1 MSFPVWTET
10 YELTDFIIEEESTA
24 IQTQF
29 FFYPKDK
36 ELEAK
41 YTEKEYK
48 ILLYRG
54 LTLGD
59 DNYSICTINIPP
71 FCQGKAK
78 LGVFLKD
85 FSTLLN
91 EMLVKWDRA
100 IIERLYTEAMQKI
113 FPEDAADYELGFY
126 EKYGFLYC
134 TVQFSEEGHKK
145 AFGQGWQGTST
156 AKEMSYVFMPPKRLR
171 FQETDPALKE
181 VESQIK
187 AKALRRKRHPRRT
200 CSLRDY
206 IEMFDSGAEK
216 SSSEENKTEE

>member
-1 MSFPVWTET
+1 MSFPVCTET

-29 FFYPKDK
+29 FFYPRDK

-91 EMLVKWDRA
+91 EMLVKWDRETV
-100 IIERLYTEAMQKI
+100 ERLFTEAMQKI

-145 AFGQGWQGTST
+145 AFGQGWLGTST

-171 FQETDPALKE
+171 FQETDPARKE
-181 VESQIK
+181 VENQIK

-200 CSLRDY
+200 CSLKDY
-206 IEMFDSGAEK
+206 IEMFDSSAEK